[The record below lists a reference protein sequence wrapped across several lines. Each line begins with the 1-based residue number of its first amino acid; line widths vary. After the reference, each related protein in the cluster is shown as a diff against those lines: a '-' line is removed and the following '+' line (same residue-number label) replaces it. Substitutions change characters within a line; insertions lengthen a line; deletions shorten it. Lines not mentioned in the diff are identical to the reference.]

1 MHLSVSML
9 RRHLI
14 IIGLTCLLSTPIRS
28 LCAQPSEF
36 VFTQYP
42 ADAAEEHPST
52 GPYFLP
58 ADKYVDGARIVR
70 YNPAE
75 ENNTITNLTPEFAS
89 ACDPDVSFDG
99 ESIVF
104 AGKKSVNDTW
114 QIWRMNAEGT
124 EKIQLTDEPGNCV
137 APVHAGARFFLD
149 DPEPVIQ
156 IIYAGD
162 SHGWKNE
169 LNEHPA
175 YSVYAVDITGDRI
188 HRLSFNLNADY
199 EPAVLPN
206 GRIIYSSWQRYGDR
220 FGPDGLTALLAVNN
234 DGTDLMPFYGNH
246 QGPDYKS
253 MATVSTDGTVY
264 FIESDSPGY
273 LGSGSLAM
281 VNKSRPLH
289 SYTQVK
295 TDGLFT
301 APIAQPDGSLFIS
314 YREDNAD
321 SPFAIYQVNRENHE
335 LGNRI
340 YGEPDWHSLDMHSI
354 KPRPEPQGRSNWLIP
369 GTETGVYYA
378 LDTYRSNL
386 QEYQNF
392 AQGALK
398 YVRVLEGLPQKSLED
413 DSKKSLS
420 HFAPS
425 RILGV
430 LPLEKDGSF
439 QFTLPA
445 NTPVTF
451 QLLDEQRQAVATQH
465 GWTWVMGNESR
476 GCIGCHEDREMAPPN
491 IFVDAV
497 KKEPVKLTLPPDKRR
512 VVDFNNTIAPLIDKN
527 CTSSGCHDSEA
538 PININDKTGY
548 ELYETLLQSEAVIPG
563 SARTSPLAW
572 HLLGEAPESVDGD
585 RMPQPVSIRESVRIQ
600 IIEWIDMG
608 ALYDVSSY
616 IEK

>member
-1 MHLSVSML
+1 MHVSVVML
-9 RRHLI
+9 RRQLI
-14 IIGLTCLLSTPIRS
+14 YICFALCLIVPAGSVSAPLPEVI
-28 LCAQPSEF
+28 
-36 VFTQYP
+36 FTQYP
-42 ADAAEEHPST
+42 AGAAEAQSPNR
-52 GPYFLP
+52 PYFLP
-58 ADKYVDGARIVR
+58 VDKYVNGARIVR
-70 YNPAE
+70 LTPGNE
-75 ENNTITNLTPEFAS
+75 KRSVTNLTPDFVS

-99 ESIVF
+99 ETIVF
-104 AGKKSVNDTW
+104 AGKQDQGDTW
-114 QIWRMNAEGT
+114 QIWRMNADGS
-124 EKIQLTDEPGNCV
+124 EKTQLTDEPGNCV

-169 LNEHPA
+169 LNDHPA
-175 YSVYAVDITGDRI
+175 SSIYAVDITGDRI

-220 FGPDGLTALLAVNN
+220 FGHDGLTALLAINN

-253 MATVSTDGTVY
+253 MASVSPDGNVY
-264 FIESDSPGY
+264 FIESGSPGY
-273 LGSGSLAM
+273 LGGGSLAM
-281 VNKSRPLH
+281 VGKSRPLH
-289 SYTQVK
+289 SYKNVRS
-295 TDGLFT
+295 DGLYT
-301 APIAQPDGSLFIS
+301 APSAQPDSSLFVS
-314 YREDNAD
+314 YRQKNSSA
-321 SPFAIYQVNRENHE
+321 PYAIYQVDPENFEREN
-335 LGNRI
+335 RF
-340 YGEPDWHSLDMHSI
+340 YSAPDWHSLDVQCLM
-354 KPRPEPQGRSNWLIP
+354 PRPEPQGRSNWLIP

-378 LDTYRSNL
+378 LDAYRSNV

-392 AQGALK
+392 TQGTLK
-398 YVRVLEGLPQKSLED
+398 FVRVLEGLPQKSAEV
-413 DSKKSLS
+413 DSEKSLS

-451 QLLDEQRQAVATQH
+451 QLLDEHRQAVATQH

-497 KKEPVKLTLPPDKRR
+497 KKEPVNLMLPPERR
-512 VVDFNNTIAPLIDKN
+512 RSVDFKNTIAPLVHKN
-527 CTSSGCHDSEA
+527 CTNSGCHDSQA
-538 PININDKTGY
+538 PVNFRDKNGY
-548 ELYETLLQSEAVIPG
+548 KLYETLVQSGAVKPG
-563 SARTSPLAW
+563 SARMSPLTW
-572 HLLGEAPESVDGD
+572 HLLGEAPESAAGV
-585 RMPQPVSIRESVRIQ
+585 RVPESVSVSENVRIQ
-600 IIEWIDMG
+600 ITEWIDMG
-608 ALYDVSSY
+608 ALWDVSPY
-616 IEK
+616 LEN